1 MNHKLLRQA
10 SAVVFALFT
19 VGLLVGGSPRP
30 AAAEAV
36 EHTLVPVGSK
46 APTFT
51 SKTIDG
57 KPFDLAE
64 QLAQKNV
71 VLIFW
76 SFFCGPCK
84 EEMPL
89 IEQYSQEI
97 KDKPV
102 AFISVNLDEPALH
115 TPIKAYLKREG
126 YSYPTIV
133 NKMGG
138 EDFSLDKKYLVT
150 GTPTMYMIRR
160 DGTVSYAHSGR
171 LSPEDLRKAVTD
183 NLLTVN

>member
-1 MNHKLLRQA
+1 MNHKLFRTTRVAITALITGTFLGLVA
-10 SAVVFALFT
+10 PLAAADAVV
-19 VGLLVGGSPRP
+19 
-30 AAAEAV
+30 
-36 EHTLVPVGSK
+36 EHSMVPVGDK
-46 APTFT
+46 APVFT

-57 KPFDLAE
+57 QPFDLAA

-71 VLIFW
+71 VLFFW

-97 KDKPV
+97 KDLPV
-102 AFISVNLDEPALH
+102 LFVGVNLDEPPLH
-115 TPIKAYLKREG
+115 KPIKAYLKMEG
-126 YSYPTIV
+126 YSYPIIV
-133 NKMGG
+133 NKMGS
-138 EDFSLDKKYLVT
+138 EDFMLDKKYLVT

-171 LSPEDLRKAVTD
+171 LSPEDLKKAVTD
-183 NLLTVN
+183 NLLNAN